1 MKNIIISLLTLLWVK
16 VSELFNKIETF
27 FTGKFNAM
35 YGLAITRI
43 LFGITGLGLIITN
56 FSSRH
61 YSFGVGSAWF
71 GELSNPSSDLP
82 TIPLFSAFY
91 KAAIN
96 PPVFTAMIIG
106 LAVLTL
112 VIIAGWKTRYVLP
125 VYFVYWVS
133 FIELNGVIG
142 DEGDNAYRM
151 FMIALF
157 FTDTT
162 RRWSVDAYLH
172 KKKTGNFKN
181 ANEGF
186 WLFKLF
192 NNTAVVVMMVHICFI
207 YMSGGLY
214 KAGGNA
220 WKHGYAVY
228 DVLQTQ
234 LFGVNPALND
244 LLTTFGF
251 IVVVMTW
258 SSIIFQCAFP
268 FLLLRRETRIIGLL
282 GIVGFHVSIGVL
294 MGIPWFSLAMIAV
307 DAIFIS
313 DRSFEKIQALI
324 KKGYDKGSE
333 YISEKR
339 GSKELVS

>member
-1 MKNIIISLLTLLWVK
+1 MSIVYSLFSFLWFNFMKG
-16 VSELFNKIETF
+16 FNKVEEF

-56 FSSRH
+56 FPSRH

-71 GELSNPSSDLP
+71 GQLSNPGSDFP
-82 TIPLFSAFY
+82 NIPIFSMFY

-106 LAVLTL
+106 LALLTL
-112 VIIAGWKTRYVLP
+112 VIIAGWKTRFILP
-125 VYFVYWVS
+125 IYFVLWVS
-133 FIELNGVIG
+133 FIELNSVIG
-142 DEGDNAYRM
+142 DEGDNAYRI

-162 RRWSVDAYLH
+162 RRWSVDSWLR
-172 KKKTGNFKN
+172 KRKTGEVLSATDGN
-181 ANEGF
+181 

-192 NNTAVVVMMVHICFI
+192 NNVAIAVMMVHVVFI
-207 YMSGGLY
+207 YMAGGLY

-220 WKHGYAVY
+220 WKHGYAIY

-234 LFGVNPALND
+234 LFGVNPWLND
-244 LLTTFGF
+244 LLTTYG
-251 IVVVMTW
+251 VVVAIMTW
-258 SSIIFQCAFP
+258 SSIVFQCAFP
-268 FLLLRRETRIIGLL
+268 FLLLRRETRVIALL

-313 DRSFEKIQALI
+313 DKSFEKVIAIVKKVYNREYDYKALL
-324 KKGYDKGSE
+324 KVE
-333 YISEKR
+333 
-339 GSKELVS
+339 